1 MTEGFGNFSNLI
13 GFVAISFAVGEFI
26 LLLPYGVCPKV
37 HAFGHARRLDVTF
50 HKLSNTEEIVS
61 QLRNGVTRFDAMRK
75 FNVECHIAWSP
86 FRLQETHSRKF
97 INLKLNSHTTL
108 AIKITPMHL

>member
-1 MTEGFGNFSNLI
+1 MTKGFGNFSNLR

-26 LLLPYGVCPKV
+26 LLLLPCGVCPKV
-37 HAFGHARRLDVTF
+37 HASGHARRHDVTF

-61 QLRNGVTRFDAMRK
+61 QSHNGVTRFDAMRK
-75 FNVECHIAWSP
+75 FNVECHIAWSA
-86 FRLQETHSRKF
+86 FRLQEMHSRKF
-97 INLKLNSHTTL
+97 INLNSHMTL